1 MGTKPW
7 KVHEGFSGHEFNP
20 LSDFAYTEAYN
31 SNVPIT
37 DLVARLFK
45 DKYEYDLLSSTG
57 TGPHLAVVLKVL
69 SGPQA
74 KTHSP
79 DIITKSLFKAPEA
92 LSLLD
97 NSARLRLKPGPIR
110 VIAKVPN
117 IHQMPWPSGIE
128 DEFGIS
134 LFPEFVASKQI
145 EHDSAMAKITEGAL
159 VWVDLSAPTSKTGI
173 LIGLHDTNF
182 IAKIEEAKSA
192 SKAFD
197 DTCTLPKVCA
207 PSEVENL
214 YAGSTS
220 HKFKLT
226 GPPIRKVKGKIKT
239 GMYGDGFEQ
248 TKSHF
253 DECLKHAGISFK
265 HSIAGPTPDSKN
277 AFVWVGHLN
286 GNGANDLVDR
296 PPGPG
301 RETIIYASKTLD
313 ITSPIEIKYYFHD
326 IAGFGFPWINGP
338 ETTVAEAKS
347 SAKIANNDL
356 RMKVAANLKDLIRDG
371 RNFVLVI
378 PEMLHSRGFGTKLGD
393 VKRIK
398 NYTKCSTVP
407 RGETT
412 KIDLIRTNMESV
424 ANRKAIPVIKDYL
437 DSISDNKISG
447 FIEKERVI
455 KTFVDSGD
463 LNIFHNE
470 IIEVLQQYIY
480 KNIAEN
486 IEYVSILAEGAGA
499 LSLAGSL
506 PLVYDIPL
514 NRIDFVP
521 NGFDEVDRYSFFDY
535 SNISEPEAE
544 VLRNIPSYVLYKL
557 FIEPSAKKDLEFNYI
572 VDDAASFI
580 PLNFGGGP
588 GSKHFF
594 DLLGRETEF
603 VKNFKQGGSGAE
615 KKFDFWVNNNI
626 NNNTSISCY
635 VGGKKRL
642 DYTFSMINKINAP
655 HKSDTIPKVGMDY
668 VPNHAQNI
676 SAKQK
681 SAAASNYNIKIE
693 QYKKKAAKFEEML
706 FALATG
712 GLNSLC
718 KISKYKVYCTDI
730 GSNSYILKYG
740 EESMFHRRYDEYLHA
755 KIEIPKLEQLKEG
768 HVILVEAGKD
778 KVLIDTRL
786 KEYEDLLKTIKANLE
801 PAKAELAKLQIFKP
815 GFFNSAQTA
824 GTLGT
829 ISSASDLVGRQNA
842 VEDIIKRLKGKQK
855 SANPDCSLP
864 EKCRSKPT
872 PLGEFSSEGVELL
885 EPSLFN
891 CEGSRVQVVKKF
903 DILSEWIPYYPKKD
917 DFTFES
923 QTSVYGKTSS
933 KKVDMKTK
941 VPDFKTATFKYKVR
955 RGRGVVR
962 EETSPPVWS
971 CVAPIFKEAYAAAC
985 EASNYIPFKIA
996 SGIKNGY
1003 AESGTFVSSYGLSIN
1018 IDPFIAPYTR
1028 SIMSHSVFTGAWTP
1042 GIGDDEFLTFMGVF
1056 KLGAE
1061 FNAKNM
1067 YDRVPNYLPGV
1078 DVHGEVTHG
1087 NLQSLG
1093 WRRKMENLNG
1103 NSAQG
1108 IPTAETPAA
1117 AELEKYLVNQKLAGQ
1132 CKGNYIVPPDANPT
1146 LWAIVFCE
1154 KSGAKWGNSQFLK
1167 RKQNGGVWTNAEKRF
1182 IADKYGIDNVVGRV
1196 RNISWPVSTFDNHSY
1211 FQFWSG
1217 APLVTW
1223 DHIKKIAEAKGINQ

>member
-7 KVHEGFSGHEFNP
+7 KEHERFSDREFNP
-20 LSDFAYTEAYN
+20 LDDFAYTEAYN
-31 SNVPIT
+31 SDVPIT
-37 DLVARLFK
+37 NLIAGLFK
-45 DKYEYDLLSSTG
+45 DKYSYDLLSSTG
-57 TGPHLAVVLKVL
+57 SGPYLAVVLKVL
-69 SGPQA
+69 TGPQA

-79 DIITKSLFKAPEA
+79 DVVTKASLKAPEA
-92 LSLLD
+92 SSLID
-97 NSARLRLKPGPIR
+97 RSAQLRLKPSAIR

-117 IHQMPWPSGIE
+117 IHQIPWPSGIE
-128 DEFGIS
+128 DKFGIS

-145 EHDSAMAKITEGAL
+145 EHDPSLASIKEGAL
-159 VWVDLSAPTSKTGI
+159 VWVNLPSPNAKLGT
-173 LIGLHDTNF
+173 LIGLQD
-182 IAKIEEAKSA
+182 EEFVARVDKAKSA
-192 SKAFD
+192 LKAFTD
-197 DTCTLPKVCA
+197 MCTLPKVCA
-207 PSEVENL
+207 PSEVQNL
-214 YAGSTS
+214 FAGETL
-220 HKFKLT
+220 HKYKST

-239 GMYGDGFEQ
+239 GMYGDGTEQ
-248 TKSHF
+248 TKAHF
-253 DECLKHAGISFK
+253 DECLNRAEISFK
-265 HSIAGPTPDSKN
+265 HNISGATPNSKN
-277 AFVWVGHLN
+277 AFVWVGHLE
-286 GNGANDLVDR
+286 GNGKGDCVDR
-296 PPGPG
+296 PAGHG

-326 IAGFGFPWINGP
+326 IAGFGFPWIEGP
-338 ETTVAEAKS
+338 ETTVAQAKN
-347 SAKIANNDL
+347 SAMIANNDL
-356 RMKVAANLKDLIRDG
+356 RLKIAANLKDLIRDG

-378 PEMLHSRGFGTKLGD
+378 PEMLYSRGFGTKVGD
-393 VKRIK
+393 SNRIK
-398 NYTKCSTVP
+398 KYAKCSTVL
-407 RGETT
+407 RGEVS
-412 KIDLIRTNMESV
+412 KVDLIRTNLEG
-424 ANRKAIPVIKDYL
+424 PVNKSAAPAVKDYL
-437 DSISDNKISG
+437 AGISEETLVNLVQKDRILSSFTSSG
-447 FIEKERVI
+447 NLA
-455 KTFVDSGD
+455 T
-463 LNIFHNE
+463 LHNE
-470 IIEVLQQYIY
+470 VISVLQQYIY

-486 IEYVSILAEGAGA
+486 IKYISFIASGAGA
-499 LSLAGSL
+499 LSLAATPIENLNS
-506 PLVYDIPL
+506 IPI
-514 NRIDFVP
+514 NRIDFIP
-521 NGFDEVDRYSFFDY
+521 SGFDQVGRYSYFQVSGFEGEEIMP
-535 SNISEPEAE
+535 N
-544 VLRNIPSYVLYKL
+544 VPSYTLYKSFL
-557 FIEPSAKKDLEFNYI
+557 EPNAKKDLEFNYV

-580 PLNFGGGP
+580 PLDFGGGA
-588 GSKHFF
+588 GAKHFF

-603 VKNFKQGGSGAE
+603 VKNFKRSGHGAE
-615 KKFDFWVNNNI
+615 KKFDFWVNNNTS
-626 NNNTSISCY
+626 NKTSISCY

-642 DYTFSMINKINAP
+642 DYAFSMINKVNLSY
-655 HKSDTIPKVGMDY
+655 KSDTIPKVGLDY
-668 VPNHAQNI
+668 IPNHAQNI

-681 SAAASNYNIKIE
+681 SAAVVKYDIKIE
-693 QYKKKAAKFEEML
+693 QHKKKMASFEGML
-706 FALATG
+706 GLIATNG
-712 GLNSLC
+712 MNSVC
-718 KISKYKVYCTDI
+718 THSEYKVYCTDI
-730 GSNSYILKYG
+730 GSNSYIMKYG
-740 EESMFHRRYDEYLHA
+740 ENSMFHKRYDDYLNA
-755 KIEIPKLEQLKEG
+755 KIEVSRLEQLKEG
-768 HVILVEAGKD
+768 HVILVEVGKD
-778 KVLIDTRL
+778 KALIDTRL
-786 KEYEDLLKTIKANLE
+786 EEYKNLLNTSESNS
-801 PAKAELAKLQIFKP
+801 ELAKDELKKLQIFKP
-815 GFFNSAQTA
+815 SFFTSSQTQQ
-824 GTLGT
+824 TLGT
-829 ISSASDLVGRQNA
+829 ISSASTILGHRYAIEYMINKLK
-842 VEDIIKRLKGKQK
+842 IKQRT
-855 SANPDCSLP
+855 ANPECSLP
-864 EKCRSKPT
+864 EKCRSKPV

-885 EPSLFN
+885 EPNLFN
-891 CEGSRVQVVKKF
+891 CSGSRVRTVKKF

-917 DFTFES
+917 DFTFEG

-985 EASNYIPFKIA
+985 DASNYIPFKITN
-996 SGIKNGY
+996 GIKNGY

-1018 IDPFIAPYTR
+1018 VDPFIAPYTR

-1182 IADKYGIDNVVGRV
+1182 IADKYAIDNVVERV
-1196 RNISWPVSTFDNHSY
+1196 RKISWPINAFDNHSY